1 MIEIVILA
9 VNFEAL
15 IVFLLHD
22 PLLDPTCDSKHSSGS
37 AGGGQ
42 CEYAKKMKE
51 AASRKRND
59 GGKAKARIPGSK
71 AVKFGTS
78 SYYADNS
85 LLSKGVK

>member
-1 MIEIVILA
+1 
-9 VNFEAL
+9 
-15 IVFLLHD
+15 
-22 PLLDPTCDSKHSSGS
+22 
-37 AGGGQ
+37 
-42 CEYAKKMKE
+42 MKE